1 MAHPLEK
8 LGFCLIGCICPFCCP
23 QKLCFIFFFLFLLL
37 FAVCLIGSVYPEPED
52 TEYQKIKE
60 NNLLQAA
67 FNLFTKEDI
76 TNVSVNDIVKSA
88 GVAKGTFYL
97 YFKDKYQIRDIL
109 IQKEAHRL
117 FEEAHKQL
125 EKNDIRNFEDSVI
138 FLINQVLIRLENNPL
153 ILKFVERNLSWGV
166 FHAQLNTAIDNDSF
180 NLIKEF
186 NEIATANGYEFENSE
201 VILYLIVE
209 LTGSTCYNSILH
221 SQPLPIEEYKPI
233 LFDSIRA
240 ILSQGKKKS

>member
-1 MAHPLEK
+1 MVISMKSKIIENK
-8 LGFCLIGCICPFCCP
+8 
-23 QKLCFIFFFLFLLL
+23 
-37 FAVCLIGSVYPEPED
+37 
-52 TEYQKIKE
+52 KIKE

-76 TNVSVNDIVKSA
+76 TNVSVNDIVKNA

-166 FHAQLNTAIDNDSF
+166 FHTQLNTAIDNDSF
-180 NLIKEF
+180 YLIKEF

>member
-1 MAHPLEK
+1 MSKIDQKKREK
-8 LGFCLIGCICPFCCP
+8 
-23 QKLCFIFFFLFLLL
+23 KEALLL
-37 FAVCLIGSVYPEPED
+37 S
-52 TEYQKIKE
+52 
-60 NNLLQAA
+60 A
-67 FNLFTKEDI
+67 FELFTEKGIQNTSISE
-76 TNVSVNDIVKSA
+76 IVKRA
-88 GVAKGTFYL
+88 KMAKGTFYL

-180 NLIKEF
+180 SLIKEF
-186 NEIATANGYEFENSE
+186 NEIATVNGYEFENSE

>member
-1 MAHPLEK
+1 MGKVDDNKK
-8 LGFCLIGCICPFCCP
+8 L
-23 QKLCFIFFFLFLLL
+23 KMN
-37 FAVCLIGSVYPEPED
+37 
-52 TEYQKIKE
+52 T
-60 NNLLQAA
+60 LLQTA
-67 FNLFTKEDI
+67 FDLFTGKGFAK
-76 TNVSVNDIVKSA
+76 TTVSDIVNQA
-88 GVAKGTFYL
+88 GLAKGTFYL

-186 NEIATANGYEFENSE
+186 NEIATANGYEFENS
-201 VILYLIVE
+201 
-209 LTGSTCYNSILH
+209 
-221 SQPLPIEEYKPI
+221 
-233 LFDSIRA
+233 
-240 ILSQGKKKS
+240 

>member
-1 MAHPLEK
+1 M
-8 LGFCLIGCICPFCCP
+8 
-23 QKLCFIFFFLFLLL
+23 
-37 FAVCLIGSVYPEPED
+37 
-52 TEYQKIKE
+52 
-60 NNLLQAA
+60 
-67 FNLFTKEDI
+67 
-76 TNVSVNDIVKSA
+76 

-180 NLIKEF
+180 SLIKR
-186 NEIATANGYEFENSE
+186 
-201 VILYLIVE
+201 V
-209 LTGSTCYNSILH
+209 
-221 SQPLPIEEYKPI
+221 
-233 LFDSIRA
+233 
-240 ILSQGKKKS
+240 

>member
-1 MAHPLEK
+1 MVIRMKSKIIENK
-8 LGFCLIGCICPFCCP
+8 
-23 QKLCFIFFFLFLLL
+23 
-37 FAVCLIGSVYPEPED
+37 
-52 TEYQKIKE
+52 KIKE

-76 TNVSVNDIVKSA
+76 TNVSVNDIAKNA
-88 GVAKGTFYL
+88 GVIKKGTFYL

-117 FEEAHKQL
+117 LKLQTIKKKTIFVILKTL
-125 EKNDIRNFEDSVI
+125 I

>member
-1 MAHPLEK
+1 MKSKIIENK
-8 LGFCLIGCICPFCCP
+8 
-23 QKLCFIFFFLFLLL
+23 
-37 FAVCLIGSVYPEPED
+37 
-52 TEYQKIKE
+52 KIKE

-76 TNVSVNDIVKSA
+76 TNVSVNDIVKNA

-138 FLINQVLIRLENNPL
+138 FLINQVLIRLESNPL

-166 FHAQLNTAIDNDSF
+166 FHTQLNTAIDNDSF

-209 LTGSTCYNSILH
+209 LTGST
-221 SQPLPIEEYKPI
+221 
-233 LFDSIRA
+233 
-240 ILSQGKKKS
+240 

>member
-1 MAHPLEK
+1 MGKLELNK
-8 LGFCLIGCICPFCCP
+8 
-23 QKLCFIFFFLFLLL
+23 KKKKD
-37 FAVCLIGSVYPEPED
+37 A
-52 TEYQKIKE
+52 
-60 NNLLQAA
+60 
-67 FNLFTKEDI
+67 LFTTAFELFTTKGLAKTTI
-76 TNVSVNDIVKSA
+76 SDIVDQA

-180 NLIKEF
+180 SLIKEF
-186 NEIATANGYEFENSE
+186 NEIATVNGYEFENSE

>member
-1 MAHPLEK
+1 MKSKILENK
-8 LGFCLIGCICPFCCP
+8 
-23 QKLCFIFFFLFLLL
+23 
-37 FAVCLIGSVYPEPED
+37 
-52 TEYQKIKE
+52 KIKE

-67 FNLFTKEDI
+67 FNLFTKHDI
-76 TNVSVNDIVKSA
+76 TNVSVNDIVKDA

-109 IQKEAHRL
+109 IHKEAHRL

-138 FLINQVLIRLENNPL
+138 FLINQVLIRLESNPL

-166 FHAQLNTAIDNDSF
+166 FHDQLNSAIDQDSF

-186 NEIATANGYEFENSE
+186 NEWI
-201 VILYLIVE
+201 
-209 LTGSTCYNSILH
+209 
-221 SQPLPIEEYKPI
+221 
-233 LFDSIRA
+233 
-240 ILSQGKKKS
+240 

>member
-1 MAHPLEK
+1 MKSKIIENK
-8 LGFCLIGCICPFCCP
+8 
-23 QKLCFIFFFLFLLL
+23 
-37 FAVCLIGSVYPEPED
+37 
-52 TEYQKIKE
+52 KIKE

-76 TNVSVNDIVKSA
+76 TNVSVNDIVKNA

-138 FLINQVLIRLENNPL
+138 FLINQVLIRLESNPL

-166 FHAQLNTAIDNDSF
+166 FHTQLNTAIDNDSF
-180 NLIKEF
+180 NLFVLAGKRFAYIHF
-186 NEIATANGYEFENSE
+186 WCT
-201 VILYLIVE
+201 
-209 LTGSTCYNSILH
+209 TGMGIGRMLDCIC
-221 SQPLPIEEYKPI
+221 
-233 LFDSIRA
+233 
-240 ILSQGKKKS
+240 G

>member
-1 MAHPLEK
+1 MGKIDNNKQMKRESLLDSAFSLFIDN
-8 LGFCLIGCICPFCCP
+8 GFNKTSI
-23 QKLCFIFFFLFLLL
+23 
-37 FAVCLIGSVYPEPED
+37 S
-52 TEYQKIKE
+52 
-60 NNLLQAA
+60 
-67 FNLFTKEDI
+67 
-76 TNVSVNDIVKSA
+76 DIVNNA

-221 SQPLPIEEYKPI
+221 SSTPSYRRI
-233 LFDSIRA
+233 
-240 ILSQGKKKS
+240 

>member
-1 MAHPLEK
+1 MVIRMKSKIIENK
-8 LGFCLIGCICPFCCP
+8 
-23 QKLCFIFFFLFLLL
+23 
-37 FAVCLIGSVYPEPED
+37 
-52 TEYQKIKE
+52 KIKE

-76 TNVSVNDIVKSA
+76 INVSVNDIVKNA

-180 NLIKEF
+180 SLIKEF
-186 NEIATANGYEFENSE
+186 NEIATVNGYEFENSE

-209 LTGSTCYNSILH
+209 LTGST
-221 SQPLPIEEYKPI
+221 
-233 LFDSIRA
+233 
-240 ILSQGKKKS
+240 

>member
-1 MAHPLEK
+1 MKSKIIENK
-8 LGFCLIGCICPFCCP
+8 
-23 QKLCFIFFFLFLLL
+23 
-37 FAVCLIGSVYPEPED
+37 
-52 TEYQKIKE
+52 KIKE

-233 LFDSIRA
+233 LLDSIRA

>member
-1 MAHPLEK
+1 MKSKIIENK
-8 LGFCLIGCICPFCCP
+8 
-23 QKLCFIFFFLFLLL
+23 
-37 FAVCLIGSVYPEPED
+37 
-52 TEYQKIKE
+52 KIKE
-60 NNLLQAA
+60 SNLLQAA

-153 ILKFVERNLSWGV
+153 IL
-166 FHAQLNTAIDNDSF
+166 NTAIDNDSF

-186 NEIATANGYEFENSE
+186 NEIATANGYEFKNSE

>member
-1 MAHPLEK
+1 M
-8 LGFCLIGCICPFCCP
+8 
-23 QKLCFIFFFLFLLL
+23 
-37 FAVCLIGSVYPEPED
+37 S
-52 TEYQKIKE
+52 
-60 NNLLQAA
+60 
-67 FNLFTKEDI
+67 
-76 TNVSVNDIVKSA
+76 
-88 GVAKGTFYL
+88 KGTFYL